1 MTYQCYAACNFIVSF
16 RAETLLT
23 SKICGILQVLVWYKY
38 FLNYVRVIEKSWVII
53 AVKRFAMSKQ
63 LINKTIIL
71 VTEIAVVTDKKL
83 ELLDSNGMLVGST
96 INLTA
101 ELKTLAFDNARSQ
114 FIVSDRVSQNDS
126 IFSVLLT
133 NLQKAPPVNET
144 KVTPLVTNLPDD
156 VQVGKLIKQFEKKIV
171 LIFMYTK
178 KVC

>member
-1 MTYQCYAACNFIVSF
+1 MIKA
-16 RAETLLT
+16 
-23 SKICGILQVLVWYKY
+23 
-38 FLNYVRVIEKSWVII
+38 WVII

-133 NLQKAPPVNET
+133 SLQRAPPVNET

-156 VQVGKLIKQFEKKIV
+156 VQVGKLIKQIFASENGFDFYVYQKGLLAMNSKFKV
-171 LIFMYTK
+171 LSMI
-178 KVC
+178 

>member
-1 MTYQCYAACNFIVSF
+1 
-16 RAETLLT
+16 
-23 SKICGILQVLVWYKY
+23 
-38 FLNYVRVIEKSWVII
+38 
-53 AVKRFAMSKQ
+53 MSKQ

-133 NLQKAPPVNET
+133 NLQRAPPVNET

-156 VQVGKLIKQFEKKIV
+156 VQVGKLIKQIFAFEKKMGFYFYVYQTGLLAIKAN
-171 LIFMYTK
+171 LKF
-178 KVC
+178 